1 MNLLLTKQLF
11 WPILQTSKLKY
22 ERPWNNEIKISLKV
36 WLRMGKDKIICS
48 IDINEMKKKNG
59 LETEKV

>member
-22 ERPWNNEIKISLKV
+22 ERLWNNEIKISLKI

-48 IDINEMKKKNG
+48 IDINEMKKNE
-59 LETEKV
+59 LDTEKV

>member
-22 ERPWNNEIKISLKV
+22 ERLWNNKISLKI

-48 IDINEMKKKNG
+48 IDINEMKKNE
-59 LETEKV
+59 LVTEKL